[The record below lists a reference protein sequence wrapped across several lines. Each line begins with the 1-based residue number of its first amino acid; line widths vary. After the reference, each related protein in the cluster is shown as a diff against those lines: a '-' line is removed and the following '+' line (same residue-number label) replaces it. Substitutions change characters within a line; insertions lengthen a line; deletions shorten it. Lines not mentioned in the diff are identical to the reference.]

1 MSIPCLAPREDQ
13 QHVERTGGGVAGAPP
28 GAASAG
34 RAGRRSGS
42 AR

>member
-13 QHVERTGGGVAGAPP
+13 QHVERTGGAVTGAPP
-28 GAASAG
+28 GAASTG
-34 RAGRRSGS
+34 RTDRRSGS